1 MIRYLK
7 GGNLNVLMILTTVS
21 GILRPF
27 AFILGLILNGIYEVM
42 SLIGIHNLAICIILF
57 TIVTRMLMLPL
68 TIKQQKFTK
77 LSALMNPELQA
88 IQEKYRN
95 KKDEA
100 SQRRFQEET
109 SEVYRK
115 YGASPLGG
123 CLPLLITLP
132 IMFALYRVIYKMPAY
147 INDVYALYDNIVT
160 LFTKS
165 GSGDQVTAMNIISNF
180 VNNFGVAGSA
190 RGLVSSIGKYTFGT
204 TDFKN
209 ACIDVFSYFNATNW
223 DAFAYGT
230 LIESDSWNAL
240 LAATGQTA
248 ETWVSYLKTTLG
260 SDYMTQIGNMDI
272 NNLGTMLGISNLG
285 ETVTL
290 TDLSGSIYWNT
301 FALGEDLK
309 SVFTSASATSIA
321 EILNVNK
328 FVGGMSILDT
338 PTSKLMPGVFIP
350 ILAAGTQIIQS
361 LITTAKQNT
370 GTKKNQEESPM
381 AQSMKSMIYV
391 MPFVS
396 GFICLSLPV
405 GVGLY
410 WIMGTVVQIIQQLLI
425 NLYIDK
431 KPVEEIIQ
439 KSVEKSEK
447 RLERYGVKT
456 QGDGTVSYLARTST
470 KSLSDYSKIKAET
483 DSSSDSS
490 NTADSGSSSKSG
502 SGKSISDIANI
513 MKNRNK

>member
-1 MIRYLK
+1 
-7 GGNLNVLMILTTVS
+7 
-21 GILRPF
+21 
-27 AFILGLILNGIYEVM
+27 
-42 SLIGIHNLAICIILF
+42 
-57 TIVTRMLMLPL
+57 
-68 TIKQQKFTK
+68 
-77 LSALMNPELQA
+77 
-88 IQEKYRN
+88 
-95 KKDEA
+95 
-100 SQRRFQEET
+100 
-109 SEVYRK
+109 
-115 YGASPLGG
+115 
-123 CLPLLITLP
+123 
-132 IMFALYRVIYKMPAY
+132 
-147 INDVYALYDNIVT
+147 DVYSLYDNIVN
-160 LFTKS
+160 LFQNS

-180 VNNFGVAGSA
+180 VNNFGVTGSA
-190 RGLVSSIGKYTFGT
+190 RGLVSNIGKYTFGSD
-204 TDFKN
+204 DFKR
-209 ACIDVFSYFNATNW
+209 ACIDVFSYFNSVNW
-223 DAFAYGT
+223 QAFADGS
-230 LIESDSWNAL
+230 LITSDSWNAL

-248 ETWVSYLKTTLG
+248 ETWVSYLKETLG

-301 FALGEDLK
+301 FALSDGLK
-309 SVFTSASATSIA
+309 TVFSPQSAASIA
-321 EILNVNK
+321 DILNINK
-328 FVGGMSILDT
+328 FLGGMSILDT
-338 PTSKLMPGVFIP
+338 PSSKLMPGVFIP

-361 LITTAKQNT
+361 LITTAKQNNDS
-370 GTKKNQEESPM
+370 KKKQEDNPM

-410 WIMGTVVQIIQQLLI
+410 WIMGTVVQIVQQLLI
-425 NLYIDK
+425 NLYIDR

-447 RLERYGVKT
+447 RLEKYGVKT

-470 KSLSDYSKIKAET
+470 KSLSDYSRIKSEASEASDT
-483 DSSSDSS
+483 SDNAGNGASS
-490 NTADSGSSSKSG
+490 GSG